1 MAAILTEDPLHIPKG
16 KILSRQK
23 RMAIDCTTQ
32 GPCTSGQGDCDADSE
47 CLGDLECS
55 PPLNSGMDICYCPT
69 TSCNI
74 GMTYLKYYRVVHN
87 LWCSLFIN
95 KRFEL
100 NEIFQRIASKFA
112 IFYV

>member
-1 MAAILTEDPLHIPKG
+1 MAAILTEDPLHITKG

-74 GMTYLKYYRVVHN
+74 GMTYLKYCKVVHN
-87 LWCSLFIN
+87 LWC
-95 KRFEL
+95 
-100 NEIFQRIASKFA
+100 
-112 IFYV
+112 